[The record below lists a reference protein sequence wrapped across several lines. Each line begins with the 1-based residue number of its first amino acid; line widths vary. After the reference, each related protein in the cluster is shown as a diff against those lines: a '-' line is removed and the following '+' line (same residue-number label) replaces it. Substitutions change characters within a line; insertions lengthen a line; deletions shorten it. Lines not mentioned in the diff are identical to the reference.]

1 MQKPTL
7 HLYLRSEFHVQFL
20 YLISICQFSVKDICD
35 SELSD
40 DAVDPF
46 LTQNRYII
54 PETNQQDEPVND
66 SDILETHSTSSED
79 EHRELNTAQLNLLQ
93 YLTEQKTNALKHE
106 GMANH
111 FSSIISSGASYPN
124 FTKPVVNLHD
134 QKYFSATCSA
144 KLDTITNDFQ
154 KQICELLSI
163 HHNEV
168 AQKSKLLISMRLEDI
183 NSFYH
188 NPALRK
194 RLDRLSRNSSI
205 ENYTSTLNKANRSRG
220 KKRPR

>member
-1 MQKPTL
+1 MFI
-7 HLYLRSEFHVQFL
+7 YI

-79 EHRELNTAQLNLLQ
+79 EHRELHTAQLNMLQ
-93 YLTEQKTNALKHE
+93 YVTEQKTNALKHE
-106 GMANH
+106 GMSNH

-124 FTKPVVNLHD
+124 FMKPVVNLHD

-144 KLDTITNDFQ
+144 KLDTTTNDFQ
-154 KQICELLSI
+154 KQICEVLSI

-168 AQKSKLLISMRLEDI
+168 AQKSKLVISMRLEDI
-183 NSFYH
+183 NSLYH

-194 RLDRLSRNSSI
+194 RLDRLSSTSSI
-205 ENYTSTLNKANRSRG
+205 ENYTSALNKANRSWG
-220 KKRPR
+220 QKCPR

>member
-1 MQKPTL
+1 MFCRPCARCHSLLGL
-7 HLYLRSEFHVQFL
+7 HCISYCYIYIVSIHIHIHIQFV

-35 SELSD
+35 SELWD
-40 DAVDPF
+40 DAADSF
-46 LTQNRYII
+46 LTPNRYIS

-66 SDILETHSTSSED
+66 SDILETHSTSSGD

-111 FSSIISSGASYPN
+111 FSLIISSGASYPN

-144 KLDTITNDFQ
+144 KTG
-154 KQICELLSI
+154 
-163 HHNEV
+163 
-168 AQKSKLLISMRLEDI
+168 
-183 NSFYH
+183 Y
-188 NPALRK
+188 
-194 RLDRLSRNSSI
+194 
-205 ENYTSTLNKANRSRG
+205 NYQ
-220 KKRPR
+220 